1 MQEKKSQ
8 MVQRFFVFVFL
19 IISAKHL
26 VKFAI
31 KVKIILTKTPE
42 KSETVGMNTRSYK
55 VEK

>member
-42 KSETVGMNTRSYK
+42 KSETVGMNTRSYIK
-55 VEK
+55 